1 MDTGRPASGASVLTD
16 DTLSEAQHHSALLA
30 AIVASSDDAIVSK
43 TLDGIITTWNA
54 GAERIFGYTAA
65 EAVGQHITL
74 IIPKDMHD
82 EEYVII
88 GKVRSGQRV
97 EHFQTVRRTKSG
109 ALIDISL
116 TVSPVRDEAGR
127 IIGASKIA
135 RDITRQK
142 AIEAQLAEAN
152 RRRDEFMAN
161 MSHELRTPMN
171 AVIGLAHI
179 LSLSPNLS
187 EREQSYVSVLKQSGE
202 NLLHLINNL
211 LDVSKIEAGAIEL
224 ETRDFNL
231 PELIEQTVAAPR
243 VHAAEKGVG
252 FGVTYGA
259 QLREYYRGDPLRMQQ
274 ILSNLLANA
283 VKFTDTGR
291 IDLRLSVVHA
301 DADSARLRFEV
312 MDTGVGI
319 PPDKLNAIFEKF
331 TQADASMTRRY
342 GGTGLGLS
350 IARALAEQMGGTL
363 SAASTPGQGAIF
375 TAELPL
381 THDPA
386 RPQTLEAAEPLSEGR
401 RQVLI
406 VEDYEPNIVVVS
418 TLLDQMGLN
427 YDVARTGT
435 EALRRAEMR
444 TYDLILMDVQMPGM
458 DGFESTRRIR
468 QMETQRALPATP
480 VVAMTAHVRDA
491 DRRRCFEAG
500 MTGFI
505 PKPFEPQT
513 FMQVVGE
520 AIAAA

>member
-1 MDTGRPASGASVLTD
+1 MTD
-16 DTLSEAQHHSALLA
+16 DTLSEAQHQSALLA

-74 IIPKDMHD
+74 IIPPDMHD

-97 EHFQTVRRTKSG
+97 EHFETVRRTKSG

-142 AIEAQLAEAN
+142 AIEAQLAEAS

-187 EREQSYVSVLKQSGE
+187 EREQIYVRVLKQSGE

-252 FGVTYGA
+252 FGVAYGP
-259 QLREYYRGDPLRMQQ
+259 QLREYYRSDPLRVQQ

-283 VKFTDTGR
+283 VKFTDIGR
-291 IDLRLSVVHA
+291 IDLRLSVVHTEA
-301 DADSARLRFEV
+301 GS
-312 MDTGVGI
+312 
-319 PPDKLNAIFEKF
+319 
-331 TQADASMTRRY
+331 
-342 GGTGLGLS
+342 
-350 IARALAEQMGGTL
+350 ARAL
-363 SAASTPGQGAIF
+363 
-375 TAELPL
+375 
-381 THDPA
+381 
-386 RPQTLEAAEPLSEGR
+386 
-401 RQVLI
+401 
-406 VEDYEPNIVVVS
+406 
-418 TLLDQMGLN
+418 
-427 YDVARTGT
+427 
-435 EALRRAEMR
+435 
-444 TYDLILMDVQMPGM
+444 
-458 DGFESTRRIR
+458 
-468 QMETQRALPATP
+468 
-480 VVAMTAHVRDA
+480 
-491 DRRRCFEAG
+491 
-500 MTGFI
+500 
-505 PKPFEPQT
+505 
-513 FMQVVGE
+513 
-520 AIAAA
+520 